1 MTYTYAQTWCPD
13 PKISQLLRPYYVR
26 GFTASAVS
34 TFLIRDADGNPINS
48 INTKEYYRYWRYW
61 KNLDSKKILCSIRAY
76 VKSHQKTLERFYF
89 SQYDKLLLVSYDMEK
104 ILEWIE
110 DDGIDVAV
118 KTLWL
123 KVIRLESRIRMR
135 RYITE
140 NNLIL
145 YYFKF
150 NYSTLLKKI
159 TVATHKMLLH
169 VLNLLSKRE
178 QKKFVLDCQHKEKES
193 EQIVI
198 KCGICASKI
207 IPMTHQS
214 FC

>member
-1 MTYTYAQTWCPD
+1 MTYYAQTWHPD
-13 PKISQLLRPYYVR
+13 LKISKILRPYYVR

-34 TFLIRDADGNPINS
+34 TFLIRNVDGNLINS

-61 KNLDSKKILCSIRAY
+61 KNLDYKKTLCSIRAY
-76 VKSHQKTLERFYF
+76 VKAHQKSLERFYI
-89 SQYDKLLLVSYDMEK
+89 SQYDKLLLISYDMEK
-104 ILEWIE
+104 ILERING
-110 DDGIDVAV
+110 DGIDVAV
-118 KTLWL
+118 ETLWL

-135 RYITE
+135 KYITE

-178 QKKFVLDCQHKEKES
+178 QKKFVLDCQHKEKEP
-193 EQIVI
+193 EQTVI